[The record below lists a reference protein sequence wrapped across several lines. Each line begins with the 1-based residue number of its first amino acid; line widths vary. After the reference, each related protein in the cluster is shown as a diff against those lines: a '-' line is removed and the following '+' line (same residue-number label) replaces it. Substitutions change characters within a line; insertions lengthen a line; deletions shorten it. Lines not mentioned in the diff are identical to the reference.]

1 MFFMVTEPIGDPY
14 LRSMLLSKMDNK
26 HSPKSMLKMGPS
38 RVCKACNKKRA
49 GFLPENDL
57 IKVFFSMKIFFLF
70 YGPVVCVN
78 CYLLQEEASRR
89 GSSDTLIYGYSI
101 MSLEVI

>member
-1 MFFMVTEPIGDPY
+1 MFFTLTEPIGDPY

-38 RVCKACNKKRA
+38 RVCKACNKKLA

-57 IKVFFSMKIFFLF
+57 IKVFFSMKISFFFMDQL
-70 YGPVVCVN
+70 CVLIAI
-78 CYLLQEEASRR
+78 YYKKKLL
-89 GSSDTLIYGYSI
+89 
-101 MSLEVI
+101 